1 MTEARLGGRRK
12 PSIYDVAELAGVSHQ
27 TVSRVLNDHPN
38 IRPATRQRVLDAIQ
52 AVNYTRNPIARALA
66 TNRSMQLGV
75 LVDSPIHHGPNS
87 TLHAIEGAAR
97 AAGYSVSATTVAEG
111 PGLGL
116 GQSLDHLLS
125 KGVEGLCVIAPRLS
139 SMKLLPE
146 LTTGLPTVVIKAETD
161 AGEEHLITAAL
172 DQRAGATAALDH
184 LYGLGH
190 RRIAHV
196 AGPLDWLD
204 ARVRERTWREYLAA
218 AGLPPTAPIVGD
230 WTSDTGYRIG
240 LSSEVLLESTA
251 VFAGNDQ
258 MALGLVHGLHERG
271 IRVPE
276 DLSVVGFD
284 DLPDAGHFLPPLTT
298 VRQDFEALGRLAL
311 AMLLAALEGGE
322 PPLEH
327 TVAPTLVVR
336 SSTAPPRA

>member
-52 AVNYTRNPIARALA
+52 AVNYTRNSIARALA
-66 TNRSMQLGV
+66 TNRSMQIGV
-75 LVDSPIHHGPNS
+75 LVESAVHHGPNS
-87 TLHAIEGAAR
+87 TLHAIEAAAR
-97 AAGYSVSATTVAEG
+97 AVGYSVIATTVAEG
-111 PGLGL
+111 PVGL

-161 AGEEHLITAAL
+161 TGEEHLITAAL

-204 ARVRERTWREYLAA
+204 ARVRERTWREYLRT
-218 AGLPPTAPIVGD
+218 AGLPATPPIVGD
-230 WTSDTGYRIG
+230 WTSDAGYRIG
-240 LSSEVLLESTA
+240 LSSADLLESTA
-251 VFAGNDQ
+251 VFVGNDQ
-258 MALGLVHGLHERG
+258 MALGLVHGLFERG

-298 VRQDFEALGRLAL
+298 VRQDFDALGRLAL
-311 AMLLAALEGGE
+311 AMLVAALEGSE
-322 PPLEH
+322 PPVEH
-327 TVAPTLVVR
+327 TVTPTLVVR
-336 SSTAPPRA
+336 SSTAPPRD